1 MNTAGADPASGS
13 LSKSTAI
20 WIVAG
25 ITLANLA
32 LVGASSVFGVHG
44 DGTPGSMPLVL
55 GLGFPWVLF
64 FTIRAILLIGA
75 GEYQRATRTA
85 AKAIPYAFAFIVIG
99 GSLYFIVAITFG
111 WL

>member
-1 MNTAGADPASGS
+1 
-13 LSKSTAI
+13 
-20 WIVAG
+20 
-25 ITLANLA
+25 
-32 LVGASSVFGVHG
+32 
-44 DGTPGSMPLVL
+44 MPLVL

-64 FTIRAILLIGA
+64 FTIRAIRLIGA